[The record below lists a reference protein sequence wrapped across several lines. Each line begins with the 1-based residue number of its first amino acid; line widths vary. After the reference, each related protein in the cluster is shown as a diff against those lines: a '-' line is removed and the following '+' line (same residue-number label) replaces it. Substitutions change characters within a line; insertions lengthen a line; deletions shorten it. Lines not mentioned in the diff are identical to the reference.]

1 MLLHP
6 PEFAYLLKVTRTVS
20 EQVVRVFRKI
30 SVMATGIIRMV
41 HLHIDRQG

>member
-6 PEFAYLLKVTRTVS
+6 PEFAYLLNITRTVS
-20 EQVVRVFRKI
+20 DQVVRVFRRI
-30 SVMATGIIRMV
+30 SVTATGIIRMV